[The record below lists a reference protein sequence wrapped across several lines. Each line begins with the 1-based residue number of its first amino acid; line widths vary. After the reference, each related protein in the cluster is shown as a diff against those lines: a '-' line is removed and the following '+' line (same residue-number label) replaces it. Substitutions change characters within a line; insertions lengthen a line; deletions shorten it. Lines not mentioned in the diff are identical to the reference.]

1 MQRETFNFC
10 RSADGSS
17 GGFTFTSGNGNA
29 FAMGGAS
36 SGTGPEG
43 VSGGADYSGGSR
55 PETGTGSFA
64 FSSSHAGSVP
74 KKVWRPARFKSRNF
88 LKNFLS
94 VFEHLSGYKFKP

>member
-1 MQRETFNFC
+1 
-10 RSADGSS
+10 
-17 GGFTFTSGNGNA
+17 
-29 FAMGGAS
+29 MGGAS

-43 VSGGADYSGGSR
+43 VSGGATFSGGNG

-64 FSSSHAGSVP
+64 FSSSHAGIVP
-74 KKVWRPARFKSRNF
+74 KKVWSPARFKSRNF